1 MNISSKRS
9 LYSLVLPGILIICAS
24 LLIWRWDSLI
34 ENVKDINEFRALL
47 VILPMVPYILFFIT
61 TILGL
66 RTNNIGLILVSL
78 SYAVSYFAVNIV
90 DINISSIPKIVLFIL
105 PLNII
110 LFSNLKKRRF
120 TSKTGTTCFFIMI
133 FQIIIIWFFCYIVDN
148 PDSRFVFDLNKEFPN
163 VGQKLFLHSKFFFK
177 IFSYD
182 LIFDN
187 IPFISILSLF
197 TAMLILSIN
206 LVNNKNIQLAGAAGS
221 LISAFIGISSSSV
234 QPAMMIYFST
244 AGLILI
250 ITTIE
255 ASFSMAYIDE
265 LTGLAGRR
273 SMSEAMMNLGRNYSI
288 AMIDIDLFKKFNDTY
303 GHKTGDQVL
312 KMVAAKIATVSGNA
326 KAYRFGG
333 EEFTIIFPGKK
344 ADEAKPYLEELRENI
359 EFTPFVVRGK
369 ERKGSSPENRGNNS
383 FANQKTAKVTISIG
397 VASYSKILTKPE
409 KVLKAADK
417 VLYKAKRAG
426 RNKVLIQK

>member
-1 MNISSKRS
+1 M
-9 LYSLVLPGILIICAS
+9 
-24 LLIWRWDSLI
+24 
-34 ENVKDINEFRALL
+34 L
-47 VILPMVPYILFFIT
+47 VILPMVPYILFSIL

-66 RTNNIGLILVSL
+66 RTNNIGLILISL

-90 DINISSIPKIVLFIL
+90 DINLSSIPKIVLFIL

-120 TSKTGTTCFFIMI
+120 NSKTGTAYFFIMI
-133 FQIIIIWFFCYIVDN
+133 FQIIIIWFFCYIADN
-148 PDSRFVFDLNKEFPN
+148 PDSRFVFDLNKEFPK
-163 VGQKLFLHSKFFFK
+163 VGHKLLLHSKFFFK
-177 IFSYD
+177 IFNYD

-197 TAMLILSIN
+197 TALLILTVN
-206 LVNNKNIQLAGAAGS
+206 LVNNKNIHLAGAAGS
-221 LISAFIGISSSSV
+221 LISAFIGISSSSI

-250 ITTIE
+250 VTTIE

-273 SMSEAMMNLGRNYSI
+273 SLSETMINLGKNYSI
-288 AMIDIDLFKKFNDTY
+288 AMIDIDHFKKFNDTY

-312 KMVAAKIATVSGNA
+312 KMVAAKLADISGNA
-326 KAYRFGG
+326 KTYRFGG
-333 EEFTIIFPGKK
+333 EEFTAIFPGKN
-344 ADEAKPYLEELRENI
+344 AYEAEPYLEEFRMNI
-359 EFTPFVVRGK
+359 ESTPFVVRGK
-369 ERKGSSPENRGNNS
+369 GRKGSNSENRGKNS
-383 FANQKTAKVTISIG
+383 SSNHKTAKVTVSIG
-397 VASYSKILTKPE
+397 VASYSKKIAKPE

-417 VLYKAKRAG
+417 VLYKAKHAG
-426 RNKVLIQK
+426 RNKVLLQK